1 LAAGGAA
8 LAVALVLAAT
18 GTMPR
23 RREPADAG
31 PPPPRSEAPVTGLLM
46 AAAALWV
53 IGQWRAP
60 TPAMLVGLAGVAG
73 VAAAS
78 RLPGWPRPALTAP
91 LAAMP
96 FAGLLALA
104 PGVPSTGWVRA
115 LVVGGVAAGAMAAAR
130 TDAMWDATGLTPVLY
145 AITAFGVFAAVPD
158 TEEAAVLLGASV
170 PAVLCGWPLGR
181 ARLGPAGAAG
191 AAALMVWVSAVGGRG
206 RLPSIV
212 GAVACLGLLVTLPAG
227 RWLADRWLGRTVCA
241 GDPAVLPPVL
251 VLAAQAATVAVA
263 SRVAGISSEL
273 RVAVPTAVGITI
285 AALAASA
292 WLTGH
297 RWRSSRVRDM

>member
-1 LAAGGAA
+1 
-8 LAVALVLAAT
+8 
-18 GTMPR
+18 
-23 RREPADAG
+23 
-31 PPPPRSEAPVTGLLM
+31 M

-73 VAAAS
+73 IAAAS
-78 RLPGWPRPALTAP
+78 RLRGWPQPALTAP
-91 LAAMP
+91 LAAVP
-96 FAGLLALA
+96 FAGLLAHA

-115 LVVGGVAAGAMAAAR
+115 LVVGGVAVGAMAAAR
-130 TDAMWDATGLTPVLY
+130 TDASWGATGITPVLY
-145 AITAFGVFAAVPD
+145 VITAFGVFAAVPD

-170 PAVLCGWPLGR
+170 PAALCGWPLGR

-191 AAALMVWVSAVGGRG
+191 VAALMVWVSAVGGRG

-212 GAVACLGLLVTLPAG
+212 GAVACLGLLATLPFG
-227 RWLADRWLGRTVCA
+227 RWLADRWLGRTGCA
-241 GDPAVLPPVL
+241 GDPAVPPPVL

-263 SRVAGISSEL
+263 SRVAGITSEL

-285 AALAASA
+285 AALAAST

>member
-1 LAAGGAA
+1 M
-8 LAVALVLAAT
+8 ALVLAAT

-23 RREPADAG
+23 RREPADAA
-31 PPPPRSEAPVTGLLM
+31 PPPPRTGAPVTGVLM

-73 VAAAS
+73 IAAAS

-91 LAAMP
+91 LAAIP

-104 PGVPSTGWVRA
+104 PGVPSIGWVRA

-130 TDAMWDATGLTPVLY
+130 TDASWGATGLTPVLY

-170 PAVLCGWPLGR
+170 PAALCGWPLGR

-212 GAVACLGLLVTLPAG
+212 GAVACLGLLATLPAG
-227 RWLADRWLGRTVCA
+227 RWLADRWLGRTGCA
-241 GDPAVLPPVL
+241 GDPAGP
-251 VLAAQAATVAVA
+251 AADAGAGGAGWHGGGGVTRGRHQQRAAGGRADGGGNHDCRSGRQHVADRTSVAVQ
-263 SRVAGISSEL
+263 SS
-273 RVAVPTAVGITI
+273 
-285 AALAASA
+285 S
-292 WLTGH
+292 
-297 RWRSSRVRDM
+297 